1 MDKSNKIFTRNYTIC
16 FLGTFLIY
24 CSIYFLIPILPLH
37 LEEIGIKRS
46 EIGVIIGAFS
56 ATSIVLRLMVGR
68 LIDRYSIKVLMVS
81 GSSIFLV
88 APLLYLLTASGAGF
102 ILVRLFHGMGLA
114 VYVTAAVVTVAG
126 VAPPGRLAH
135 VTGIYVTSV
144 SAAMGIA
151 PILGSYAR
159 SAGTFAQGMY
169 FLCFLAGC
177 ILILSLFLQESP
189 SPPAQVPRQ
198 AFLTVLSDR
207 NILVPSLAF
216 ITCSF
221 SLGRV
226 TAFLP
231 LYIQPWGSH
240 QVGLFFFIY
249 SLTLVSIRLLGG
261 GLSDSLGRKAVIVP
275 SLLIIFLSTLAFV
288 FVGSTWSLAAN
299 AVFLALGAGLLYP
312 TLNALVVEQAA
323 AENRGTALGIFSA
336 SVDGGLFIGPAAM
349 GYVGYHLG
357 LQEMFLVASMAP
369 LLGALFF
376 LRCAPPD
383 ASESGV
389 AKTD

>member
-1 MDKSNKIFTRNYTIC
+1 MEKSKKIFSRNYTIC

-24 CSIYFLIPILPLH
+24 CSIYFLIPILPLY
-37 LEEIGIKRS
+37 LEETGMNRS
-46 EIGVIIGAFS
+46 EIGIIIGAFS
-56 ATSIVLRLMVGR
+56 ATSIILRPTVGR
-68 LIDRYSIKVLMVS
+68 LMDRFSKRALMVF
-81 GSSIFLV
+81 GSSIFLA

-102 ILVRLFHGMGLA
+102 ILVRLFHGIGLA
-114 VYVTAAVVTVAG
+114 AYATAAVVTVAG
-126 VAPPGRLAH
+126 VAPRGQLARA
-135 VTGIYVTSV
+135 TGIYVTSV

-151 PILGSYAR
+151 PLLGSYAR
-159 SAGTFAQGMY
+159 STATFAQEMC
-169 FLCFLAGC
+169 FLSFLAGC

-198 AFLTVLSDR
+198 AFLRVLRDR
-207 NILVPSLAF
+207 NVLVPSLAF

-221 SLGRV
+221 SLGTV

-231 LYIQPWGSH
+231 LYIQPWGSQ
-240 QVGLFFFIY
+240 QVGLFFFVY
-249 SLTLVSIRLLGG
+249 SLTLVSIRLFGG

-275 SLLIIFLSTLAFV
+275 SLLILFLSTLAFV

-299 AVFLALGAGLLYP
+299 AVFMALGVGLLYP
-312 TLNALVVEQAA
+312 TLNALVVERAA

-357 LQEMFLVASMAP
+357 LREMFLVASAAP

-376 LRCAPPD
+376 LRCAPRD
-383 ASESGV
+383 SSGSG
-389 AKTD
+389 AAEAE